1 MARSTANL
9 AIFVL
14 SLTGCFISLFL
25 TVKYVQNA
33 DIPCTSGS
41 SDCNIVANDAAAW
54 GLGIPALK
62 AIPTPAL
69 GLLMYAALAALAM
82 ARVLAAG
89 SPLAQKAGT
98 FQWGIALAGLVV
110 SAYLTWREAAV
121 IHHWCVWCLGS
132 AAIILILFLITS
144 AERFGGAPA
153 ARKERLEVS

>member
-9 AIFVL
+9 AVFVL
-14 SLTGCFISLFL
+14 SLAGCFISLFL

-41 SDCNIVANDAAAW
+41 SDCNVVANDAAAW

-69 GLLMYAALAALAM
+69 GLLMY
-82 ARVLAAG
+82 V
-89 SPLAQKAGT
+89 
-98 FQWGIALAGLVV
+98 ALAGLAMFRVVAADSPLARKAGVIQWGFALAGLAV

-132 AAIILILFLITS
+132 AAIVLLLFIITS